1 MKCTP
6 EIEDRIR
13 GIIRKGLL
21 AVIICFFGTGIMY
34 AIYTNPMAVVVIV
47 GCSVAAFGI
56 IGAAW
61 WLSGEGSFCK
71 RPSKYDED
79 DDSEYDGM
87 L

>member
-21 AVIICFFGTGIMY
+21 AVIICFFGAGIMY
-34 AIYTNPMAVVVIV
+34 VTYINPMVFVVIV
-47 GCSVAAFGI
+47 GGSAFAFGI

-61 WLSGEGSFCK
+61 WISGEGSFCK
-71 RPSKYDED
+71 RPSKYEED
-79 DDSEYDGM
+79 DEYEDM

>member
-21 AVIICFFGTGIMY
+21 AVIICFFGAVIMY
-34 AIYTNPMAVVVIV
+34 VAYINPSFFVQIVVGVAIAV
-47 GCSVAAFGI
+47 GT

-61 WLSGEGSFCK
+61 WISGEK
-71 RPSKYDED
+71 VETLVIRKNRR
-79 DDSEYDGM
+79 
-87 L
+87 